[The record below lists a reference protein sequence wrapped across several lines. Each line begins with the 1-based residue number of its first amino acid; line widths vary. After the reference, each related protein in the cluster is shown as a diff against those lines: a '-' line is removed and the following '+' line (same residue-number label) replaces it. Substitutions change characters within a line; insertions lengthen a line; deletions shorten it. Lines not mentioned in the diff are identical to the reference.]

1 MELASIVGLISVLI
15 VIVLETRIQVTIL
28 KSKIDVIM
36 RMVSNLLNSM
46 GRDDNACIER

>member
-1 MELASIVGLISVLI
+1 MELAATVGLISVLI

-28 KSKIDVIM
+28 KGKIDVLM

-46 GRDDNACIER
+46 GRDVNARIER